1 MFKTEKELILKLQQM
16 WFQLYRRI
24 VKNDSSGFE
33 HVFVGEEKDGKVS
46 AVNRAVRR
54 TAGRVPFIEPLEG
67 RQGGRPAATAP
78 PSPSR
83 HADRCCRCTCRL
95 QVTGCHNWIQLYL
108 EEQKGTM
115 DYLGFIKPRVKV
127 EGEGRRTA
135 LPSAR

>member
-54 TAGRVPFIEPLEG
+54 TAR
-67 RQGGRPAATAP
+67 
-78 PSPSR
+78 
-83 HADRCCRCTCRL
+83 
-95 QVTGCHNWIQLYL
+95 
-108 EEQKGTM
+108 
-115 DYLGFIKPRVKV
+115 
-127 EGEGRRTA
+127 
-135 LPSAR
+135 